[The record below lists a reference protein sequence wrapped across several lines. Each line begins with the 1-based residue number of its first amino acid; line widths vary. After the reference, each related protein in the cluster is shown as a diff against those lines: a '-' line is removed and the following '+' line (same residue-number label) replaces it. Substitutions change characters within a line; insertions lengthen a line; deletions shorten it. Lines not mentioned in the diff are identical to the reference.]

1 MQKKIRKQRMLLK
14 RWQRGKA
21 IQPKPQGP
29 SKLSFC
35 SSRTFLILGA
45 VDPAWSLSLFLKLP
59 NLIRLAVKIL
69 KRGYFPLAFPASASE
84 GTVFSAGWA
93 SAARGSTS
101 TRASCMAPPRP
112 AEAGVVADAG
122 RRRRG
127 GPWAAVPTGAVR
139 PVLLASAE
147 KPAGHG
153 RRGTGGHPN
162 LQRERFSLGRRQT
175 SRGEADSCPGRAYR
189 AVSFFASTWG
199 GGGGGAKAS
208 TTRFC

>member
-1 MQKKIRKQRMLLK
+1 M
-14 RWQRGKA
+14 
-21 IQPKPQGP
+21 
-29 SKLSFC
+29 
-35 SSRTFLILGA
+35 
-45 VDPAWSLSLFLKLP
+45 
-59 NLIRLAVKIL
+59 
-69 KRGYFPLAFPASASE
+69 
-84 GTVFSAGWA
+84 FSAGWA
-93 SAARGSTS
+93 NAARGSTS

-139 PVLLASAE
+139 PALLASAE
-147 KPAGHG
+147 KPAGPG

-199 GGGGGAKAS
+199 GGGGWS
-208 TTRFC
+208 ES